1 MLSGTSSLIG
11 LSSKK
16 SVSRVA
22 EMDGILLTDVER
34 VMFAQMPRH

>member
-11 LSSKK
+11 LSSTK

-22 EMDGILLTDVER
+22 EMDGIFLTDVER
-34 VMFAQMPRH
+34 VMPAQMPRH